1 MKSIWRINLI
11 FLGIVFAIIILFDV
25 YLLPLTDSKII
36 NTLILSLILFM
47 VINVYGSIVKKQFI
61 KSIDTLEEFLEAYSK
76 GNFLVELREDLKL
89 KEFKDIEKNILKL
102 REKMKEWLYNTIYA
116 EVHLAD
122 MATKLSNNSKDSY
135 LSMRDISENV
145 SGIIKGSA
153 KAANDS
159 SENAAI
165 SEELVGTNTEISSYS
180 NNAKDFALESVEVI
194 KTDIKVIEEALD
206 NVVEIGEIIKESSNH
221 IDSLKKFL
229 LSISGMSDAITE
241 IADQT
246 NLLSLNASIEAARA
260 GESGRGFA
268 VVADEI
274 KKLAE
279 QSALTAKEI
288 NNKISYIKAK
298 MDEVTVVMDSGV
310 KKSQGVKNLSENAT
324 ENLSSIS
331 NKILEMVDLITNISS
346 SIDEQTKASEVL
358 AQNIESI
365 ARFTYETDKITRV
378 IDKKII
384 NQVEKIE
391 ENTEISGSIT
401 DISIQFDKFISLLE
415 KQIDNELIATCE
427 KLADHLDNRKLNNEI
442 LQRLSKGIGV
452 SEIYVTDDNG
462 VVTYSNNSEAVG
474 FAFKDDI
481 EAQTYEFYQIL
492 KDSGLKVAQRIM
504 KRDLDDKYFK
514 YVGISRKDSKGIIQ
528 AGLSLED
535 ILSFRGQY
543 AIDGLEKIRGR
554 FISQSY

>member
-11 FLGIVFAIIILFDV
+11 FVGIIFAVIILF
-25 YLLPLTDSKII
+25 
-36 NTLILSLILFM
+36 
-47 VINVYGSIVKKQFI
+47 NVYVSPEIDSNVTNALVLTLLLFILINIYGGIVKKQFT
-61 KSIDTLEEFLEAYSK
+61 KSIITIEEFLEAYSK

-89 KEFKDIEKNILKL
+89 KEFKSIEGHISKL
-102 REKMKEWLYNTIYA
+102 REKMKEWLYNTIHA

-122 MATKLSNNSKDSY
+122 MATKLSDNSKDSY
-135 LSMRDISENV
+135 VSMRDISENV
-145 SGIIKGSA
+145 SEIIEGSA
-153 KAANDS
+153 KAASDS

-180 NNAKDFALESVEVI
+180 NNAKDFALESVDVI
-194 KTDIKVIEEALD
+194 KKDIKVIEDALE
-206 NVVEIGEIIKESSNH
+206 NVVEIGEIIKDSSGH
-221 IDSLKKFL
+221 VDSLKEFL
-229 LSISGMSDAITE
+229 LSISSMSDAISE
-241 IADQT
+241 IANQT

-274 KKLAE
+274 KKLAD

-288 NNKISYIKAK
+288 NNKISYIQAK
-298 MDEVTVVMDSGV
+298 MNEVTDVMDTGV
-310 KKSQGVKNLSENAT
+310 KKSQGVKSVSANAT
-324 ENLSSIS
+324 KNLSSIS
-331 NKILEMVDLITNISS
+331 DKILEMVELITNISS
-346 SIDEQTKASEVL
+346 SVDEQTKASEAL
-358 AQNIESI
+358 AKNIESI
-365 ARFTYETDKITRV
+365 AKFTYETDKITRV
-378 IDKKII
+378 IDDKII

-391 ENTEISGSIT
+391 ENTEISSSIT
-401 DISIQFDKFISLLE
+401 DISVQFDKFISSLE

-427 KLADHLDNRKLNNEI
+427 KLASHFDKRKMNNDA
-442 LQRLSKGIGV
+442 LQQLSKGIGV
-452 SEIYVTDDNG
+452 SEIYVTDNNG

-543 AIDGLEKIRGR
+543 AIDGLEKI
-554 FISQSY
+554 S

>member
-1 MKSIWRINLI
+1 MKRIWHINLI
-11 FLGIVFAIIILFDV
+11 FLGIIFAVIILF
-25 YLLPLTDSKII
+25 
-36 NTLILSLILFM
+36 
-47 VINVYGSIVKKQFI
+47 NVYVSPAIDSNITNALVLTLLLFTLVSIYGGIVKKQFT
-61 KSIDTLEEFLEAYSK
+61 KSITTIEEFLEAYSE
-76 GNFLVELREDLKL
+76 GNFLVELRTDLKF
-89 KEFKDIEKNILKL
+89 KEFKSIETNIAKL
-102 REKMKEWLYNTIYA
+102 REKMKEWLYNTIHA

-122 MATKLSNNSKDSY
+122 MATKLSENSKDSY
-135 LSMRDISENV
+135 VSMRDISENV
-145 SGIIKGSA
+145 SDIIEGSA
-153 KAANDS
+153 RAASDS

-180 NNAKDFALESVEVI
+180 NNAKDFALESVDVI
-194 KTDIKVIEEALD
+194 KKDIKVIEEALD
-206 NVVEIGEIIKESSNH
+206 NVVEIGEIIRNSSGH
-221 IDSLKKFL
+221 VDSLKEFL
-229 LSISGMSDAITE
+229 LSISSMSDAITE
-241 IADQT
+241 IAEQT

-274 KKLAE
+274 KKLAD

-288 NNKISYIKAK
+288 NNKIVYIQEK
-298 MDEVTVVMDSGV
+298 MNEVTDVMDTGV
-310 KKSQGVKNLSENAT
+310 EKSQGVKSVSENAT
-324 ENLSSIS
+324 KNLSNIS
-331 NKILEMVDLITNISS
+331 DKILEMVELISNISS
-346 SIDEQTKASEVL
+346 SVDEQTRASESL
-358 AQNIESI
+358 AKNIESI
-365 ARFTYETDKITRV
+365 AKFTYETDKITRV
-378 IDKKII
+378 IDEKII
-384 NQVEKIE
+384 SQVEKIE
-391 ENTEISGSIT
+391 ENTEISSNIT
-401 DISIQFDKFISLLE
+401 DISVQFDKFISSLE

-427 KLADHLDNRKLNNEI
+427 KLASHFDKSKLNNEA

-452 SEIYVTDDNG
+452 SEIYVTDNNG

-474 FAFKDDI
+474 FAFRDDI

-543 AIDGLEKIRGR
+543 ALDGLDKM
-554 FISQSY
+554 S